1 MITSENRKRRDPLI
15 RGEFK
20 QHKNQGFS
28 TKHTF
33 KMLGEKY
40 FLSPV
45 RIRDIIY
52 LAREKNQ
59 SGCSS

>member
-1 MITSENRKRRDPLI
+1 MSENRIRRDRLI
-15 RGEFK
+15 REEFK
-20 QHKNQGFS
+20 QLKEQGFS
-28 TKHTF
+28 TKHTL

-52 LAREKNQ
+52 LAREKNPARL
-59 SGCSS
+59 

>member
-1 MITSENRKRRDPLI
+1 MNMSENRIRRDRLI
-15 RGEFK
+15 REEFK

-28 TKHTF
+28 TKHTL

-52 LAREKNQ
+52 LAREKNPARL
-59 SGCSS
+59 